1 MIAEFWADRPI
12 SETRPGTGT
21 SSPTPC
27 RTKTW
32 ARRSVPHA
40 LGAHVYGTFRR
51 RPRRPLPGRHAQ
63 RAVEPDGLAVQHRVL
78 DDVARQRRVLARPPE
93 ARRGRDPGG
102 QLLALVLGQHGEH
115 GRVEGTGG
123 DGDHADAEPGQV
135 ARDGERPADPAA
147 LRPRA
152 GSLAELAV
160 EGGRRG
166 GVDDNAAPPLPLGR
180 V

>member
-27 RTKTW
+27 RTTTW
-32 ARRSVPHA
+32 ARLSVPHA
-40 LGAHVYGTFRR
+40 LGAHAYGTFRR

-93 ARRGRDPGG
+93 ARRGRDLGG
-102 QLLALVLGQHGEH
+102 QLLALVLGPHAGHGP
-115 GRVEGTGG
+115 GAGTRGPAA
-123 DGDHADAEPGQV
+123 HADPE
-135 ARDGERPADPAA
+135 
-147 LRPRA
+147 
-152 GSLAELAV
+152 
-160 EGGRRG
+160 
-166 GVDDNAAPPLPLGR
+166 
-180 V
+180 